1 MKLPARIALLV
12 ALITVG
18 GSLVPA
24 LPVASRALPEPP
36 GPDRYS
42 KVVVPYVA
50 FTWWLTAWENNE
62 VVCEIVI
69 DIEGQP
75 LPADIY
81 QQCGEEIYD
90 DWIETDPCPDEVFA
104 SDPQA
109 CGGYYL
115 HFSSSETLEKTIGVS
130 LPAPQVW
137 IELENC
143 NQRPDGGC
151 STRPTLVLR
160 GEEPLP
166 DEHITSI
173 AGVVGSSPFECGGAR
188 CPFSLYVTRPE
199 GIQMEFWAFST
210 YGDSSKPFTA
220 LVRVNVL
227 QPEEESQPIWYV
239 TVLSSQ
245 WTGMP
250 TATCAETWE
259 AFPPPGPLPEWLT
272 TPRTAPELASNV
284 PYAILAGNLIS
295 KGFVDASSCPDDG
308 LTSSGAAST
317 CGLEIARETV
327 TEWQNR
333 FDALIIHVATNTG
346 VPAFLLKNMF
356 SRESQF
362 WPGTF
367 AQGEDVGFGQLTDN
381 GADTTFLWNPD
392 FYNQF
397 CPFVLSSETCSMGY
411 AILEPEQQAMLRG
424 ALVSSVDAT
433 CADCPTGLDMTKA
446 DFSVDVFA
454 QTMLANCEQAGRIV
468 EELTGQ
474 TPGRVGSYEDM
485 WKLTLVNYNA
495 GAGCLYDAVKL
506 TYLDGQDLTWE
517 NVSAHLTL
525 SCQGVV
531 DYVDDI
537 SD

>member
-1 MKLPARIALLV
+1 M
-12 ALITVG
+12 
-18 GSLVPA
+18 PA

-36 GPDRYS
+36 GPDRYT
-42 KVVVPYVA
+42 KVVIPYVA
-50 FTWWLTAWENNE
+50 FTWWLTAWDNND

-69 DIEGQP
+69 NIEGQP

-90 DWIETDPCPDEVFA
+90 EWMETDPCPDEVFA

-115 HFSSSETLEKTIGVS
+115 HFSSSETLEKTVGVS

-173 AGVVGSSPFECGGAR
+173 AGVVGSSPFECDGAR

-220 LVRVNVL
+220 LIQVNVL
-227 QPEEESQPIWYV
+227 QPENEPQPIWYV

-245 WTGMP
+245 WAGMP
-250 TATCAETWE
+250 TATCAETWQ
-259 AFPPPGPLPEWLT
+259 AFPPPGPMPEWLT

-284 PYAILAGNLIS
+284 PYTYLAGNLIS
-295 KGFVDASSCPDDG
+295 QGFVDASSCPDDG
-308 LTSSGAAST
+308 VTVGGAAT
-317 CGLEIARETV
+317 VCGMEIAREMV

-346 VPAFLLKNMF
+346 VPAYLLKNMF

-367 AQGEDVGFGQLTDN
+367 MQGEDVGFGQLTDN

-397 CPFVLSSETCSMGY
+397 CPFVLSAETCSRGY

-446 DFSVDVFA
+446 DFSVEVFA
-454 QTMLANCEQAGRIV
+454 HTMLANCEQAGRIV
-468 EELTGQ
+468 EELSGQ
-474 TPGRVGSYEDM
+474 TPGRVASYEDM

-495 GAGCLYDAVKL
+495 GAGCLYDAVKF
-506 TYLDGQDLTWE
+506 TYLDGQDLNWE
-517 NVSAHLTL
+517 NVSAHLTV

-531 DYVDDI
+531 DYVEDI